1 MQAHFINY
9 LLARS
14 SVCLLL
20 RSLSTY
26 HVLNINP
33 LSEAELAKFFACLT
47 LYDICSLCW
56 WFACCGKIF
65 KFCVSF
71 VSSWGF

>member
-1 MQAHFINY
+1 MPVHFINH

-20 RSLSTY
+20 WSLSTY

-33 LSEAELAKFFACLT
+33 LSEAELEKFFT
-47 LYDICSLCW
+47 LYVISSLC
-56 WFACCGKIF
+56 
-65 KFCVSF
+65 
-71 VSSWGF
+71 